1 MYLLK
6 TKDKYKEIIL
16 YLIINIKII
25 NSYINSQNYYFYK
38 LTIFEQIFRLISKN
52 KLMGNKNENEERVL
66 DVREKTRRFIEKEMS
81 RPHGKEIIEIEEKL
95 MELTKEAIELTK
107 RMDHLLMERY
117 EIEKRKEEE
126 EKQKHQQY

>member
-1 MYLLK
+1 
-6 TKDKYKEIIL
+6 
-16 YLIINIKII
+16 
-25 NSYINSQNYYFYK
+25 
-38 LTIFEQIFRLISKN
+38 
-52 KLMGNKNENEERVL
+52 MGNKNENEERVL
-66 DVREKTRRFIEKEMS
+66 DAREKTRRFIEKEMS

-117 EIEKRKEEE
+117 DIEKRKEEE

>member
-81 RPHGKEIIEIEEKL
+81 RPHGKEIIEIEEKI
-95 MELTKEAIELTK
+95 MELTK

>member
-25 NSYINSQNYYFYK
+25 NSYIISQNYYFYK
-38 LTIFEQIFRLISKN
+38 LTIFEQIFRFISKN
-52 KLMGNKNENEERVL
+52 KLMGNKNEDRVL
-66 DVREKTRRFIEKEMS
+66 EARERTRRFIEKEMS
-81 RPHGKEIIEIEEKL
+81 RPHGKEIIEIEEKI
-95 MELTKEAIELTK
+95 MELTK